1 MRSFAAQRH
10 HSSVSVKNSM
20 RKSLLLPPCSKSV
33 PVKLAEPLTATIRH
47 QTHMVLIRTSSA
59 HKTLAELSGQ
69 PTQPVLESHSNWFHP
84 RRRIS
89 FRLMVTCLE
98 PPVLPGCHPCAQP
111 GHLWTARNTPTPAC
125 PDSPLPSYRFT
136 LAGKAAPLLDSKQM
150 MLLGR
155 DHRYGVGPKSDGN

>member
-47 QTHMVLIRTSSA
+47 RTHMVLIRTSSA
-59 HKTLAELSGQ
+59 HKILAELSGQ

-89 FRLMVTCLE
+89 FRLMVTWSLLSCLAAT
-98 PPVLPGCHPCAQP
+98 PVLSQGTSGLPGIPQPQRAQIPPC
-111 GHLWTARNTPTPAC
+111 LPT
-125 PDSPLPSYRFT
+125 DSPLLVKQHLFLT
-136 LAGKAAPLLDSKQM
+136 LSK
-150 MLLGR
+150 
-155 DHRYGVGPKSDGN
+155 